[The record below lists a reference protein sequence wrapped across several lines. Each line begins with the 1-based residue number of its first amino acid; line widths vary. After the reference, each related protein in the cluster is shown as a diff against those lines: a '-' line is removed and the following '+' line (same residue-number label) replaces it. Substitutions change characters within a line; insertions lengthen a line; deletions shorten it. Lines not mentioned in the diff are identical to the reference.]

1 MEIIFTKLPKY
12 LDHLCIILAKAG
24 NRIYYLEL
32 PQGAGDDKESVDRR
46 VKSLRNHNIVP
57 LPIEDLPK
65 ITWVSELI
73 SDPDNKVLEK
83 TRRIAP
89 GPLLDALGKLY
100 PNITG
105 VPQKLEI
112 AIHAAIAPQ
121 MLYKAGKVNVWAREN
136 PGTRHLLID
145 ITPDGYYIPGLE
157 QNVRLLVIPVD
168 IVAQGFGKIIHLL
181 RRMLPKRRSPGGVP
195 VCPPVISRRQPP
207 RSSRVALV
215 THHGLSYGNLFPKY
229 IFYSPRADSDLHE
242 ERLLHI
248 DYCGWNSPSE
258 KLNWVCM
265 GNHQHSWISNA
276 CSAVAALGRGILHIR
291 RFRHI
296 LGLIVLVRSYVI
308 FRSFAEK
315 LDAYPDLKLALID
328 YEILCPNELL
338 LALESKGVQTVAVQE
353 RFFTTF
359 SNLLGSTIL
368 SDYLCHSP
376 FTADV
381 MKRSPLYSVSR
392 FVPVGQYRSDK
403 LLEAKRSV
411 PPEILKGPL
420 AQGKKIITALGFH
433 AVKEWQNA
441 RSELYTNW
449 KAHKQFLNDM
459 IRLSEEIPG
468 VFIILRYKFTD
479 WITMPVFAEEIE
491 KIQTSENIAISMDYD
506 RYFISYELCAHSD
519 LVIAKPTSI
528 ADECLSVG
536 IPVLFHDYTHNADR
550 LISVAFDYAP
560 ARIMCHRYD
569 EIRNKAR
576 IILGSTPHEMTGD
589 YEYLMQEVFGGLG
602 DGRVTERIRHYL
614 EKRIQDS

>member
-12 LDHLCIILAKAG
+12 LDHLCIILEKAG

-32 PQGAGDDKESVDRR
+32 QPGTGDNKESVDRR
-46 VKSLRNHNIVP
+46 VKNLENHHIVP

-65 ITWVSELI
+65 ITRVSELI

-89 GPLLDALGKLY
+89 VPLLDALGTLY

-112 AIHAAIAPQ
+112 AVHAAIAPQ

-136 PGTRHLLID
+136 PGARHILVD
-145 ITPDGYYIPGLE
+145 ISPDGFYIPELE
-157 QNVRLLVIPVD
+157 RNVRLLVIPVD
-168 IVAQGFGKIIHLL
+168 VAAKGFSKMIHLFRCL
-181 RRMLPKRRSPGGVP
+181 LPKRRSPGGAP
-195 VCPPVISRRQPP
+195 ACPPVNRTQPDK
-207 RSSRVALV
+207 SSRVALV

-229 IFYSPRADSDLHE
+229 IFYSPRAESDLHE

-248 DYCGWNSPSE
+248 DYCGWNNPSE
-258 KLNWVCM
+258 KLTWVCM
-265 GNHQHSWISNA
+265 GNHQQSWAANA
-276 CSAVAALGRGILHIR
+276 RSAVAALGKGILHIR

-296 LGLIVLVRSYVI
+296 LGLIILVRSYVI
-308 FRSFAEK
+308 FRSFSVK

-338 LALESKGVQTVAVQE
+338 MAFESKGVQTVAVQE

-368 SDYLCHSP
+368 TDYLCHSQ

-381 MKRSPLYSVSR
+381 MERSPLYSVGR
-392 FVPVGQYRSDK
+392 YVPVGQYRSDK
-403 LLEAKRSV
+403 LLEAKQSP
-411 PPEILKGPL
+411 PPEILRAPL
-420 AQGKKIITALGFH
+420 KDGKKIITALGFH

-459 IRLSEEIPG
+459 IRLSEEIPD

-479 WITMPVFAEEIE
+479 WTDMPAFAEEIE
-491 KIQTSENIAISMDYD
+491 KIRTSENITISTDYD
-506 RYFISYELCAHSD
+506 RFFVSYELCAHSD

-550 LISVAFDYAP
+550 LISVAFDYGP
-560 ARIMCHRYD
+560 ARIMCHSYD
-569 EIRNKAR
+569 EIKNKAR
-576 IILGSTPHEMTGD
+576 IILSGTPNEMTRD
-589 YEYLMQEVFGGLG
+589 YDYLVQEVFGGLG
-602 DGRVTERIRHYL
+602 DGRVTERIRDFL
-614 EKRIQDS
+614 EARIQER